1 MMLSSYLL
9 HISFQS
15 CIGHYFTKALLVT
28 KPLQK
33 NNTMGK
39 VINISYKLSTS
50 DQLIT
55 IPVSY
60 VIENNEDMY
69 TITCTVNPG
78 NSLLPFWLQ
87 RKFNIKLLF
96 TDGYFI
102 HLFDESNIIKNLDT
116 SLFIDQVYDSI
127 ITKEKLREVPA

>member
-1 MMLSSYLL
+1 M
-9 HISFQS
+9 IK
-15 CIGHYFTKALLVT
+15 TEKAIVV
-28 KPLQK
+28 P
-33 NNTMGK
+33 
-39 VINISYKLSTS
+39 YKLSTTG
-50 DQLIT
+50 QLVS

-60 VIENNEDMY
+60 TIENEDNVR

-96 TDGYFI
+96 TDGCFV

-116 SLFIDQVYDSI
+116 SLFIDQAYDSI
-127 ITKEKLREVPA
+127 IMKEKLREVPA